1 MTQELVS
8 EIKDQIA
15 KLTPI
20 ADALW
25 VEHLQMKAE
34 VEAFAKPSEAKTRE
48 WCEVHRRIEYLKT
61 LLPPEVVIE
70 TPAKPEPL
78 F

>member
-1 MTQELVS
+1 MTQS
-8 EIKDQIA
+8 IIDEIKSRIA

-34 VEAFAKPSEAKTRE
+34 VEAFAKPSEAKTQE
-48 WCEVHRRIEYLKT
+48 WCEVHRKIQNFKS
-61 LLPPEVVIE
+61 LLPPEVVVE
-70 TPAKPEPL
+70 EPAKPEPL